1 MYKSAALLPLRPIL
15 LVGLAALLVLA
26 PEASADLISPES
38 GPSKNAN
45 DIDTL
50 FKITLYIGIV
60 IFLLVETTL
69 IYSLIKFRA
78 RRQGAEAAQIR
89 GNTPLEISWTIGA
102 ALILVML
109 ATVTFVYL
117 PGIKDPPA
125 SKASAIEAA
134 EGSDYATINQKEPPG
149 GNALEISVN
158 AQQYIW
164 RYDYEDSKDQ
174 LFSFHTLY
182 APVNTTVTLKI
193 YSSDVVHS
201 WWVPKLG
208 GKADAV
214 PGHTNETWFRADEEG
229 TYEGTCA
236 ELCGEGHAD
245 MRTRVVVLPAD
256 EYEAWAE
263 QQASDIKEAQDGL
276 AEQREEREAA
286 DEDAGE
292 VTPAQE
298 KKTHKEAKNP
308 PPPPGEEEGG

>member
-1 MYKSAALLPLRPIL
+1 LRPPLRSIL
-15 LVGLAALLVLA
+15 LLVVVALLVLA
-26 PEASADLISPES
+26 PEASADLITPES

-50 FKITLYIGIV
+50 YKITLYIGLV

-78 RRQGAEAAQIR
+78 RRSGPEAAQIR

-109 ATVTFVYL
+109 ATVTFIYL
-117 PGIKDPPA
+117 PGIKNPPA
-125 SKASAIEAA
+125 SKADAIQAA

-149 GNALEISVN
+149 DNALRISVN
-158 AQQYIW
+158 SQQYIW
-164 RYDYEDSKDQ
+164 RYDYDDSKDQ

-182 APVNTTVTLKI
+182 VPVNVTVTLKI
-193 YSSDVVHS
+193 YSSDVIHS

-214 PGHTNETWFRADEEG
+214 PGHVNETWFRAEEEG

-236 ELCGEGHAD
+236 ELCGDGHAD

-256 EYEAWAE
+256 EYQAWAE
-263 QQASDIKEAQDGL
+263 QQAADIKEAQTGL
-276 AEQREEREAA
+276 AEQRKEREAT
-286 DEDAGE
+286 DQDAGE

-298 KKTHKEAKNP
+298 KQTTEEEKNP
-308 PPPPGEEEGG
+308 PPPPDEEEGP

>member
-1 MYKSAALLPLRPIL
+1 LLPLRPIL

-298 KKTHKEAKNP
+298 KKTRKEEKNP

>member
-1 MYKSAALLPLRPIL
+1 LRLRLIL
-15 LVGLAALLVLA
+15 LVVLAVALVWA

-38 GPSKNAN
+38 GPSENAN

-78 RRQGAEAAQIR
+78 RRQGPEATQIR

-109 ATVTFVYL
+109 ATVTFVLL

-125 SKASAIEAA
+125 SKADALEVA
-134 EGSDYATINQKEPPG
+134 EGVDYATINQKEPPD
-149 GNALEISVN
+149 GNALKITVN
-158 AQQYIW
+158 SQQYVW
-164 RYDYEDSKDQ
+164 RYDYEGQEDQ

-182 APVNTTVTLKI
+182 VPVNTTVTLKI
-193 YSSDVVHS
+193 FSADVVHS
-201 WWVPKLG
+201 WWVPKLA

-214 PGHTNETWFRADEEG
+214 PGHENETWFRAEEEG
-229 TYEGTCA
+229 TYEGVCA

-245 MRTRVVVLPAD
+245 MRTRVVVLPVD

-263 QQASDIKEAQDGL
+263 QQIADIKEAQSGL
-276 AEQREEREAA
+276 AEQREQR
-286 DEDAGE
+286 
-292 VTPAQE
+292 
-298 KKTHKEAKNP
+298 
-308 PPPPGEEEGG
+308 EEEGDNP

>member
-1 MYKSAALLPLRPIL
+1 MRLRLIL
-15 LVGLAALLVLA
+15 LAVIAALLVVA

-38 GPSKNAN
+38 GPSQNAN

-50 FKITLYIGIV
+50 YKITLYIGLV

-78 RRQGAEAAQIR
+78 RRGGPEAAQIR

-109 ATVTFVYL
+109 ATVTFIYL

-125 SKASAIEAA
+125 SKASAIETA

-149 GNALEISVN
+149 GNALHISVN
-158 AQQYIW
+158 SQQYIW
-164 RYDYEDSKDQ
+164 RYDYDDSKDQ

-182 APVNTTVTLKI
+182 VPVNTTVTLTI
-193 YSSDVVHS
+193 YSSDVAHS

-208 GKADAV
+208 GKADAI

-229 TYEGTCA
+229 TYDGACA

-263 QQASDIKEAQDGL
+263 QQTADIKAAQQGL
-276 AEQREEREAA
+276 AEQRKEREAA

-292 VTPAQE
+292 VTPTEE
-298 KKTHKEAKNP
+298 KKTTEHEKNP
-308 PPPPGEEEGG
+308 PPPPGEEEAP

>member
-158 AQQYIW
+158 SQQYIW
-164 RYDYEDSKDQ
+164 RYDYEGSKDQ

-182 APVNTTVTLKI
+182 VPVNTTVTLKI

-298 KKTHKEAKNP
+298 KKTRKEEKNP

>member
-1 MYKSAALLPLRPIL
+1 MRPSLRPIFF
-15 LVGLAALLVLA
+15 VVLAALLVLA

-38 GPSKNAN
+38 GPSENAN

-50 FKITLYIGIV
+50 YKITLYIGLV
-60 IFLLVETTL
+60 IFLLVESVL

-78 RRQGAEAAQIR
+78 RRGGPEAAQIR

-102 ALILVML
+102 ALILVLL

-117 PGIKDPPA
+117 PGIKDPPN
-125 SKASAIEAA
+125 SKASAIEQA
-134 EGSDYATINQKEPPG
+134 EGSDYATINQKEPPD
-149 GNALEISVN
+149 GNALKISVN
-158 AQQYIW
+158 SQQYIW
-164 RYDYEDSKDQ
+164 RYDYEDSEDQ

-182 APVNTTVTLKI
+182 VPVNQTVTLKI
-193 YSSDVVHS
+193 YSSDVAHS

-208 GKADAV
+208 GKADAI

-229 TYEGTCA
+229 TYEGACA

-256 EYEAWAE
+256 EYEAWAD
-263 QQASDIKEAQDGL
+263 QQTADIKAAQDGL

-286 DEDAGE
+286 DPEDTGGE
-292 VTPAQE
+292 
-298 KKTHKEAKNP
+298 
-308 PPPPGEEEGG
+308 G

>member
-214 PGHTNETWFRADEEG
+214 PGHANETWFRADEEG

-298 KKTHKEAKNP
+298 KKTRKEEKNP

>member
-1 MYKSAALLPLRPIL
+1 MYKSPALPRRPL
-15 LVGLAALLVLA
+15 LALIAVAGLLVLA
-26 PEASADLISPES
+26 PEATADLITPES
-38 GPSKNAN
+38 GPTENAK

-60 IFLLVETTL
+60 IFLVVECVL

-78 RRQGAEAAQIR
+78 RRGGPEAAQIR
-89 GNTPLEISWTIGA
+89 GNTPLEISWTIAA

-109 ATVTFVYL
+109 ASVTFIYL
-117 PGIKDPPA
+117 PDIKDPPA
-125 SKASAIEAA
+125 SKASALEAA
-134 EGSDYATINQKEPPG
+134 EGTDFATINQKEPPG
-149 GNALEISVN
+149 GDALEIDVN
-158 AQQYIW
+158 AQQYVW
-164 RYDYEDSKDQ
+164 RYDYRGQEEQ

-182 APVNTTVTLKI
+182 VPVNQTVTLTV

-208 GKADAV
+208 GKVDAV
-214 PGHTNETWFRADEEG
+214 PGHENETWFRAEEEG
-229 TYEGTCA
+229 TYEGVCA

-263 QQASDIKEAQDGL
+263 QQTADIKEAQDGL

-286 DEDAGE
+286 GEDAGE
-292 VTPAQE
+292 
-298 KKTHKEAKNP
+298 
-308 PPPPGEEEGG
+308 EGGE

>member
-1 MYKSAALLPLRPIL
+1 VIAALL
-15 LVGLAALLVLA
+15 ALA

-298 KKTHKEAKNP
+298 KKTHKEEKNP

>member
-1 MYKSAALLPLRPIL
+1 LRLPLRPLL

-298 KKTHKEAKNP
+298 KKTRKEEKNP

>member
-1 MYKSAALLPLRPIL
+1 LRLRLIL
-15 LVGLAALLVLA
+15 LAVIAALLVVA

-38 GPSKNAN
+38 GPSQNAN

-50 FKITLYIGIV
+50 YKITLYIGLV

-78 RRQGAEAAQIR
+78 RRGGPEAAQIR

-109 ATVTFVYL
+109 ATVTFIYL

-125 SKASAIEAA
+125 SKASAIETA

-149 GNALEISVN
+149 GNALHISVN
-158 AQQYIW
+158 SQQYIW
-164 RYDYEDSKDQ
+164 RYDYDDSKDQ

-182 APVNTTVTLKI
+182 VPVNTTVTLTI
-193 YSSDVVHS
+193 YSSDVAHS

-208 GKADAV
+208 GKADAI

-229 TYEGTCA
+229 TYDGACA

-263 QQASDIKEAQDGL
+263 QQTADIKAAQQGL
-276 AEQREEREAA
+276 AEQRKEREAA

-292 VTPAQE
+292 VTPTEE
-298 KKTHKEAKNP
+298 KKTTEHEKNP
-308 PPPPGEEEGG
+308 PPPPGEEEAP